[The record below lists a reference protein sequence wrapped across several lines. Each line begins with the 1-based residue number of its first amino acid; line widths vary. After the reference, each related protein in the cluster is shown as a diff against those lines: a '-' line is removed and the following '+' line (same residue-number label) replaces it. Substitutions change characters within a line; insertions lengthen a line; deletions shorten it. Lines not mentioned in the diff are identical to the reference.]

1 MSEPAQK
8 CVNNSISNQNYAQK
22 LFIAFKMAYSC
33 RCGLRGNL
41 DFPDFLQKSFITLA
55 TGSFSLLLSLS
66 LSLSLIAISF
76 LVLSSSTFQH
86 SYSLSFEHICRIYL
100 SHNYSFSISMSS
112 LKHAFF
118 SVWLI
123 VLFSL
128 LHIHHISFCFL
139 NYLSFFLALWALFS
153 ISAS

>member
-66 LSLSLIAISF
+66 PSLSLSLSHCNLVF
-76 LVLSSSTFQH
+76 GSLVLYFPTLL
-86 SYSLSFEHICRIYL
+86 LSVFRAHL
-100 SHNYSFSISMSS
+100 
-112 LKHAFF
+112 
-118 SVWLI
+118 
-123 VLFSL
+123 
-128 LHIHHISFCFL
+128 
-139 NYLSFFLALWALFS
+139 
-153 ISAS
+153 